1 MSSPFSSFL
10 FLVLWKGNWVVCL
23 EVEAWHHLLLMQ
35 NHCHQR
41 SRHWFRELIC
51 FTELN
56 IWIFNF
62 FSRKIKNHMKE
73 NHSSRW
79 IKHPIL
85 VSQIILIKNH
95 SWRLFPKSLFMKNRN
110 QSDYTDN
117 SRGIKQAL
125 HGSPKY
131 TLPPSYNPKAM
142 QISLAPINISVC
154 SVDRIQL
161 VSSRST

>member
-10 FLVLWKGNWVVCL
+10 FLVLWKGKWVVCL
-23 EVEAWHHLLLMQ
+23 EVEPQHHFLLIK

-51 FTELN
+51 FN
-56 IWIFNF
+56 RNSWIFNF
-62 FSRKIKNHMKE
+62 FSRKIKNNMKE
-73 NHSSRW
+73 NHSSHW

-95 SWRLFPKSLFMKNRN
+95 SSRLLPKSLFMRNRN

-117 SRGIKQAL
+117 SLGIKQAL
-125 HGSPKY
+125 HGSRKY
-131 TLPPSYNPKAM
+131 SLPPSYNPKAM

-161 VSSRST
+161 ISSRSA